1 MTQRRIV
8 SLWLP
13 RFATARLL
21 RSWPGNGPI
30 DGSVDGSGSGSA
42 KRQRADRLPPLITAR
57 AEAGRAFVAMADA
70 RAGAAGILPGMA
82 LADARAL
89 LPDLVVRPSDPIGD
103 AAMLARL
110 ADWCGR
116 YTPWT
121 ASEGEE
127 GIWLDITG
135 CAHLAGGEAA
145 LLADLMFHVK
155 HFGFAAQAG
164 CADTPGAAWAA
175 ARFLAPSQQSAAQ
188 HSASDGMAIL
198 PPGGQRVALAPLPV
212 AALRIGAADAA
223 ALDRLGLRRIEDLY
237 PLPRA
242 ALARRFGEGV
252 GRRLDQALGRCDEP
266 LNPRR
271 PVPRHLVRLA
281 FAEPAIEQPAIATA
295 LARLL
300 PPLCRGLEAEGL
312 GARRLV
318 LALYRVD
325 GTLQEIAIG
334 TTQPNRDPD
343 ALLRLFGPQIE
354 RIDAGFGIETVT
366 LAASV
371 AEPLRARQLV
381 IGSDRS
387 GSHRAPHAVPANA
400 GQDALPVP
408 AIPSPLDSTE
418 VFNLLN
424 RIGNRLGFERVR
436 RLAPR
441 DSHNPGRAQAR
452 VAADAPAAMP
462 GWWRERARPLRLLE
476 RPLPVSVSVDHAGT
490 PVVLL
495 RRNGAQRIAAAEG
508 PERIAPEW
516 WRPAAEGADGS
527 PRDYW
532 RIEDEDGGRF
542 WLCRERAGGEQR
554 WLLHG
559 LFA

>member
-21 RSWPGNGPI
+21 RSWPADEPAQTRARRPVRERRAGY
-30 DGSVDGSGSGSA
+30 
-42 KRQRADRLPPLITAR
+42 RQPPLVTAR
-57 AEAGRAFVAMADA
+57 VEAGRALVAMADA
-70 RAGAAGILPGMA
+70 RAGSAGILPGMT

-89 LPDLVVRPSDPIGD
+89 LPDLVVRPADPAGD
-103 AAMLARL
+103 AAMLAKL

-135 CAHLAGGEAA
+135 SAHLAGGEAA
-145 LLADLMFHVK
+145 LIADLVFHLEK
-155 HFGFAAQAG
+155 FGFASEAG

-175 ARFLAPSQQSAAQ
+175 ARFLAVAQ
-188 HSASDGMAIL
+188 RPASGGIAIL
-198 PPGGQRVALAPLPV
+198 PPGDQRVALAPLPV

-223 ALDRLGLRRIEDLY
+223 ELDRLGLRRIDDLY

-242 ALARRFGEGV
+242 ALARRFGESV

-266 LNPRR
+266 LSPRR

-281 FAEPAIEQPAIATA
+281 FPEPVIEQPAIVAA

-318 LALYRVD
+318 LAFYRVD
-325 GTLQEIAIG
+325 GTMREVSIG
-334 TTQPNRDPD
+334 TARPNRDPD
-343 ALLRLFGPQIE
+343 TLLRLFAPQIE
-354 RIDAGFGIETVT
+354 QIDSGFGIETVT
-366 LAASV
+366 LAASI
-371 AEPLRARQLV
+371 AEPLSALQMVIGRARLDPQSNRPAAAIV
-381 IGSDRS
+381 AGIEAPPASSFASSSDS
-387 GSHRAPHAVPANA
+387 GGLS
-400 GQDALPVP
+400 
-408 AIPSPLDSTE
+408 
-418 VFNLLN
+418 NLLDRLGN
-424 RIGNRLGFERVR
+424 RIGFEQLR

-441 DSHNPGRAQAR
+441 ESHNAERAQQR
-452 VAADAPAAMP
+452 VAIHAPAAMP
-462 GWWRERARPLRLLE
+462 GWWRDHPRPLRLFDQ
-476 RPLPVSVSVDHAGT
+476 PMPVSVSVDPDGE
-490 PVVLL
+490 PVALH
-495 RRNGAQRIAAAEG
+495 RGESAKPIAAVEG

-516 WRPAAEGADGS
+516 WRPAVEGANGGNRP

-542 WLCRERAGGEQR
+542 WLCREQGGEAR

>member
-1 MTQRRIV
+1 M
-8 SLWLP
+8 
-13 RFATARLL
+13 
-21 RSWPGNGPI
+21 
-30 DGSVDGSGSGSA
+30 
-42 KRQRADRLPPLITAR
+42 
-57 AEAGRAFVAMADA
+57 EAGRALVAMADA
-70 RAGAAGILPGMA
+70 RAGSAGILPGMT

-89 LPDLVVRPSDPIGD
+89 LPDIVVRPADPAGD
-103 AAMLARL
+103 AAMLAKL

-121 ASEGEE
+121 ASEGEG

-145 LLADLMFHVK
+145 LLADLVFHLEK
-155 HFGFAAQAG
+155 FGFATQAG

-175 ARFLAPSQQSAAQ
+175 ARFLAAVQRP
-188 HSASDGMAIL
+188 ASGGIAIL

-212 AALRIGAADAA
+212 VALRIGAADAA
-223 ALDRLGLRRIEDLY
+223 ELDRLGLRRIDDLY

-242 ALARRFGEGV
+242 ALARRFGESV

-266 LNPRR
+266 LSPRR

-281 FAEPAIEQPAIATA
+281 FPEPVIDQPAIAAA

-318 LALYRVD
+318 LAFYRVD
-325 GTLQEIAIG
+325 GTMRELSIG
-334 TTQPNRDPD
+334 TARPNRDPD
-343 ALLRLFGPQIE
+343 ALLRLFVPQIE
-354 RIDAGFGIETVT
+354 QIDSGFGIETVT
-366 LAASV
+366 LAASI
-371 AEPLRARQLV
+371 AEPLSALQMV
-381 IGSDRS
+381 IGHTQPALQPDPQLDRPPNPVIAE
-387 GSHRAPHAVPANA
+387 GA
-400 GQDALPVP
+400 ALPLP
-408 AIPSPLDSTE
+408 QIASSSDSGDLS
-418 VFNLLN
+418 NLLD
-424 RIGNRLGFERVR
+424 RLGNRLGFEQLR

-441 DSHNPGRAQAR
+441 ESYSAERAQQR
-452 VAADAPAAMP
+452 VAANAPAAMP
-462 GWWRERARPLRLLE
+462 GWWRDRPRPLRLLGQ
-476 RPLPVSVSVDHAGT
+476 PMPVSVSVDHEGE
-490 PVVLL
+490 PVALH
-495 RRNGAQRIAAAEG
+495 RGEGAQPIAAVEG

-516 WRPAAEGADGS
+516 WRPAVEGDRP

-542 WLCRERAGGEQR
+542 WLCREQGGEAR